1 MANFNELKEAIKQVI
16 KTNGNEEITG
26 AVMQNTLLS
35 LISSLSSNR
44 TYAGIANVQTIP
56 GTPDGN
62 VFYIASQTG
71 DYPNFGLSL
80 KSGET
85 AIFYNDSSG
94 AWVKASSEFAST
106 TANRDYLY
114 LGGKS
119 KSTRVINAG
128 LVDAVLDAYIDYT
141 PIDGKYYVLSLWNK
155 TEAGDFF
162 FALYER
168 DIETDEYQQKIYFPK
183 SSGVKIF
190 NDIYLHIVGNS
201 KVLVNWGAL
210 PSAPWSM
217 SVTQA
222 DGMELSPRIFSVGT
236 LNDVTKIASDL
247 ANFKTYVDNWIALN
261 QITENVLSNN
271 LHNYVTDTKNKSLSD
286 SGLTETETAS
296 YNLSQYIK
304 VEPGASYICNN
315 TMRKIWDF
323 PDKGIAATMTENKT
337 TFTPTG
343 KYIRFIYLNAILPQ
357 DIKFGKLGNNIN
369 DDYKSSL
376 FWQGNEILTPYSGV
390 INDLYKQIQ
399 YKPGNNLHNPDTDT
413 LNKSIQSDGSL
424 LDNPLYN
431 TTDYISVSPNTLYN
445 VVLGT
450 APTMRRVIEYN
461 AAGTIIQATEKVT
474 SITTQAATTRLRFM
488 YSNVA
493 TPETVRFG
501 KAGTDFNQPYDERA
515 YDRYDNKLL
524 IASDVVAAENEGLI
538 TLQNSDKILITGSSN
553 VESHYTVKNKS
564 FFMRLNDI
572 QDWLFVTYAFS
583 GNSAAQLAAKLIA
596 NTPAPTASGLTP
608 DKIHPSYVL
617 VGQYGNM
624 SEAGMGAAT
633 SDQFI
638 EENRKLALV
647 AESVFNAKLLIG
659 SGYTAYGYA
668 YLETAMKGLADELGA
683 DYISWGIYN
692 DNIIN
697 NRRYAGF
704 WGNAHPGTRTNN
716 MAYQEAFNYFEKWQ
730 KPNQSIKMFK
740 PRTGTTD
747 YNYRDN
753 LERAQKFYSIQAGE
767 QSLPDDKIGY
777 YDRLQTS
784 DDYTPFAKNQSEYF
798 ALMQGNS
805 VNFGNVLAVEIM
817 LPVICADSVNVY
829 VNSSEALT
837 IQLYNNKT
845 NVFDTQA
852 VTSDRGLYTIPVN
865 SAQYISHDK
874 IKLLLSGN
882 VVLTNVYCKF
892 IGGRKKQRIDKTT
905 IQDYATSKIAGGVG
919 FPDTWT
925 NDWTNSGA
933 ITYYKQLDRY
943 GSIDFVDIPSYQNSF
958 NGNILELLFDATT
971 IKSIDR
977 TFTTAQLY
985 GDRNPANPLNLRIEL
1000 YARMWTKIYDPER
1013 FAAWTGE
1020 NNPYTDQQRLTAD
1033 TYDFGTLCVGVRDT
1047 ANRLAIME
1055 KPVGM
1060 FWSRVTFDIYLPP
1073 FSSDKILRIFR
1084 KVNDINPD
1092 MVLEISDIIISVK

>member
-1 MANFNELKEAIKQVI
+1 MANYESLKAAIAQVI
-16 KTNGNEEITG
+16 KTNGNNEITG
-26 AVMQNTLLS
+26 AILQNVLFSMLNT
-35 LISSLSSNR
+35 ISNGNSYLGEATPATN
-44 TYAGIANVQTIP
+44 P
-56 GTPDGN
+56 GTPDNN
-62 VFYIASQTG
+62 VFYLFIKPGTYSNFGGIVQKSGEISIVRNTTNGWVRDIINTVSYSVISNNIHNPATDLLNTSITNTG
-71 DYPNFGLSL
+71 VIVTGTAYNVSDFINVEPNKSYTGIGATLRRAIEFDSMGNVVVANESINTFTTSPTTTQIRLQYINSVQPNVVRFGLSD
-80 KSGET
+80 T
-85 AIFYNDSSG
+85 
-94 AWVKASSEFAST
+94 
-106 TANRDYLY
+106 DYSDEYAAKIMY
-114 LGGKS
+114 LGIELLTEFSDVIVELSKQLNFVMRNLQNPATVLLNSSLQANGTVIASNDYTTTDFIPVDSGKS
-119 KSTRVINAG
+119 YKCDVSMRRCLEYADNQVNIIAVHESITSLTTYGST
-128 LVDAVLDAYIDYT
+128 
-141 PIDGKYYVLSLWNK
+141 KYVRFMYSN
-155 TEAGDFF
+155 T
-162 FALYER
+162 
-168 DIETDEYQQKIYFPK
+168 
-183 SSGVKIF
+183 
-190 NDIYLHIVGNS
+190 NDPN
-201 KVLVNWGAL
+201 
-210 PSAPWSM
+210 
-217 SVTQA
+217 
-222 DGMELSPRIFSVGT
+222 
-236 LNDVTKIASDL
+236 
-247 ANFKTYVDNWIALN
+247 
-261 QITENVLSNN
+261 NV
-271 LHNYVTDTKNKSLSD
+271 HFGLSD
-286 SGLTETETAS
+286 
-296 YNLSQYIK
+296 ID
-304 VEPGASYICNN
+304 NN
-315 TMRKIWDF
+315 VPYGEYMIL
-323 PDKGIAATMTENKT
+323 DKYG
-337 TFTPTG
+337 
-343 KYIRFIYLNAILPQ
+343 
-357 DIKFGKLGNNIN
+357 D
-369 DDYKSSL
+369 
-376 FWQGNEILTPYSGV
+376 EILTPNSPIFDV
-390 INDLYKQIQ
+390 INQRIDEVDGKIIYK
-399 YKPGNNLHNPDTDT
+399 GGDNLHNPATDS
-413 LNKSIQSDGSL
+413 LNTSISNDGVIT
-424 LDNPLYN
+424 PGTAYN
-431 TTDYISVSPNTLYN
+431 LTDYINVSPNTLYN

-474 SITTQAATTRLRFM
+474 SITTQAATTRLRFI

-501 KAGTDFNQPYDERA
+501 KAGTYFNQPYSERA

-524 IASDVVAAENEGLI
+524 IASDVVVAENEGLI
-538 TLQNSDKILITGSSN
+538 TLQNSDKILIMGSSN
-553 VESHYTVKNKS
+553 AESHYTVKNKS

-624 SEAGMGAAT
+624 SEAGMDATT

-683 DYISWGIYN
+683 DYIPWGIYN

-753 LERAQKFYSIQAGE
+753 LERAQKFYSIQVGE

>member
-1 MANFNELKEAIKQVI
+1 MANYESLKAAIAQVI
-16 KTNGNEEITG
+16 KTNGNNEITG
-26 AVMQNTLLS
+26 ATLQNVLFSMLNT
-35 LISSLSSNR
+35 ISNGNSYLGEATPATN
-44 TYAGIANVQTIP
+44 P
-56 GTPDGN
+56 GTPDNN
-62 VFYIASQTG
+62 VFYLFIKPGTYSNFGGIVQKSGEISIVRNTTNGWVRDVINTVSYSITSNNIHNPATDLLNASISNTG
-71 DYPNFGLSL
+71 VITMGTAYNVTDYINVEPNKSYTGVGATLRRAIEFDSLGNIVVANESINTFTTSLTTTRIRLQYVNSVQPDSVRFGLSD
-80 KSGET
+80 T
-85 AIFYNDSSG
+85 DYNDEY
-94 AWVKASSEFAST
+94 AAKIM
-106 TANRDYLY
+106 Y
-114 LGGKS
+114 LGIELLTEFS
-119 KSTRVINAG
+119 DVI
-128 LVDAVLDAYIDYT
+128 I
-141 PIDGKYYVLSLWNK
+141 
-155 TEAGDFF
+155 
-162 FALYER
+162 
-168 DIETDEYQQKIYFPK
+168 
-183 SSGVKIF
+183 
-190 NDIYLHIVGNS
+190 
-201 KVLVNWGAL
+201 
-210 PSAPWSM
+210 
-217 SVTQA
+217 
-222 DGMELSPRIFSVGT
+222 ELSKKLNFVMRNLQNPATVLLNSSLQVNGT
-236 LNDVTKIASDL
+236 VIASNNYTTTDFIPVDSGKGYKCDVSMRRCL
-247 ANFKTYVDNWIALN
+247 EYANNQVNIIAVHENITSLTTSGSTKYVRFMYINTNDPN
-261 QITENVLSNN
+261 NVHFGLSN
-271 LHNYVTDTKNKSLSD
+271 
-286 SGLTETETAS
+286 
-296 YNLSQYIK
+296 I
-304 VEPGASYICNN
+304 NN
-315 TMRKIWDF
+315 NAPYGEYLIL
-323 PDKGIAATMTENKT
+323 DK
-337 TFTPTG
+337 
-343 KYIRFIYLNAILPQ
+343 Y
-357 DIKFGKLGNNIN
+357 
-369 DDYKSSL
+369 
-376 FWQGNEILTPYSGV
+376 GNEILTPNSSIFDI
-390 INDLYKQIQ
+390 INQRIDEVDEKIIYKV
-399 YKPGNNLHNPDTDT
+399 GDNLHNPATEL
-413 LNKSIQSDGSL
+413 LNTSISNTGVIQSGTA
-424 LDNPLYN
+424 YN

-461 AAGTIIQATEKVT
+461 AAGTIIQATENVT

-501 KAGTDFNQPYDERA
+501 KAGTDFNQPYSERA

-524 IASDVVAAENEGLI
+524 IASDVVAAENKGLI

-683 DYISWGIYN
+683 DYIPWGIYN

-704 WGNAHPGTRTNN
+704 WGNEHPGTRTNN
-716 MAYQEAFNYFEKWQ
+716 IAYQEAFNYFEKWQ